1 MKQILPSTLVL
12 VVAALAGVSPGAAQS
27 VRFGVGGGLTI
38 PIRDYKTSDNT
49 GWHLFGKADIGI
61 PMSPVGVRVDG
72 MYAQTSKKSP
82 ATGNT
87 KLAGGTADLV
97 WNVSTAIPGLK
108 PYVVGGAGFY
118 NVNAGGGSETKFAWG
133 AGLGTSIGV
142 GPIHGF
148 AEARY
153 MSIHLTG
160 GSVRFVPVTVGLSF
174 GS

>member
-1 MKQILPSTLVL
+1 MLAL
-12 VVAALAGVSPGAAQS
+12 VVGALAGVSPVAAQS
-27 VRFGVGGGLTI
+27 ARFSLGGGLTM

-49 GWHLFGKADIGI
+49 GWHLLGKVDIGI
-61 PMSPVGVRVDG
+61 PMSPLGVRVDG
-72 MYAQTSKKSP
+72 MYAQTSQKSP

-97 WNVSTAIPGLK
+97 WHVATAIPGLK
-108 PYVVGGAGFY
+108 PYVVGGVGFY
-118 NVNAGGGSETKFAWG
+118 NVDAGGGSETTFAWG
-133 AGLGTSIGV
+133 AGLGTSVGV

-153 MSIHLTG
+153 MSVHLSG
-160 GSVRFVPVTVGLSF
+160 GSVRFVPLSVGVSF